1 MNDKN
6 IEEKSKLIAERNK
19 RLEIIKNIP
28 VNRSNFEYIAE
39 SGSINGSLMLDI
51 EKAMDKYQSDTIT
64 QYKEALRDIIPLA
77 ERAMDNWRGT
87 KGTWVARHNGY
98 YMEVNR
104 EEDFED
110 GQRLAISVFV
120 LNIIGNRCEI
130 DQSGEAEANAQLIA
144 AAPDML
150 EALLYFRGD
159 MESWSDAHQDVK
171 DKVESAINKALGKEA
186 DNE

>member
-1 MNDKN
+1 M
-6 IEEKSKLIAERNK
+6 
-19 RLEIIKNIP
+19 
-28 VNRSNFEYIAE
+28 
-39 SGSINGSLMLDI
+39 
-51 EKAMDKYQSDTIT
+51 
-64 QYKEALRDIIPLA
+64 
-77 ERAMDNWRGT
+77 
-87 KGTWVARHNGY
+87 
-98 YMEVNR
+98 
-104 EEDFED
+104 
-110 GQRLAISVFV
+110 AISVFV

>member
-77 ERAMDNWRGT
+77 ERAMDDIRTLVSERELIT
-87 KGTWVARHNGY
+87 KVRQLLTDN
-98 YMEVNR
+98 M
-104 EEDFED
+104 F
-110 GQRLAISVFV
+110 
-120 LNIIGNRCEI
+120 I
-130 DQSGEAEANAQLIA
+130 DAQNV
-144 AAPDML
+144 
-150 EALLYFRGD
+150 
-159 MESWSDAHQDVK
+159 S
-171 DKVESAINKALGKEA
+171 
-186 DNE
+186 